1 MKISVIIPYYNADR
15 WIGRCLDSIMQQ
27 DLADDDYEIIVV
39 NDGSKEEPVTL
50 LQYADKYPQVKVIH
64 QKNARQGAA
73 RNNGMRHAHGDYIM
87 FCDSDDFLRPH
98 VLGRLY
104 DLAVSNDL
112 DVAFYDMKRL
122 DENEQAD
129 FDSDVRDFSLSQIV
143 TGIEYLNNP
152 PKDDGRSSCQFLL
165 KRSVIEQNGLSFH
178 VEKIVREDSVFYTD
192 TLLVSKRVAFIDVAF
207 YYYVQNQESVVHKIG
222 KKQLAQDYAG
232 CFFWFIEYLMKKT
245 EEHEVLRE
253 RFAKWS
259 NLDAFYL
266 LHNVFRF
273 CPVRTTKEYVHKLKA
288 VKAYPLDAGRFQ
300 GKNNFLCKLM
310 NCYPVWITLCRI
322 YHILPE
328 RVRHRI
334 F

>member
-50 LQYADKYPQVKVIH
+50 LQYADKYPQVKVFH
-64 QKNARQGAA
+64 QENARQGAA

-129 FDSDVRDFSLSQIV
+129 FDSDVREIPMSLV
-143 TGIEYLNNP
+143 MTGTGFLNHP
-152 PKDDGRSSCQFLL
+152 PKYNGRSVCQFLL
-165 KRSVIEQNGLSFH
+165 KRSIIEQNNLNFH
-178 VEKIVREDSVFYTD
+178 EEKIVREDSVFYID
-192 TLLVSKRVAFIDVAF
+192 TLLVSKRVSFLNVVF

-222 KKQLAQDYAG
+222 KKHLAIDYAG
-232 CFFWFIEYLMKKT
+232 CFYWFIEYLKNNADSDN
-245 EEHEVLRE
+245 VLSD
-253 RFAKWS
+253 RFTLWTYS
-259 NLDAFYL
+259 ETYFLL
-266 LHNVFRF
+266 LHAFRF
-273 CPVRTTKEYVHKLKA
+273 CPMALNKEYMRKLKA
-288 VKAYPLDAGRFQ
+288 LKVYPLDLHVLTTKSRFV
-300 GKNNFLCKLM
+300 CKLM
-310 NCYPVWITLCRI
+310 NCYPVWMTLCRI